1 MVQVQ
6 TSKEDSGLSH
16 LEEIP
21 LGAEAERQEVLH
33 DAELGQHGSQTF

>member
-6 TSKEDSGLSH
+6 TSKEDGGLSH

-21 LGAEAERQEVLH
+21 LRTEAERQEVLH
-33 DAELGQHGSQTF
+33 DAGTRST